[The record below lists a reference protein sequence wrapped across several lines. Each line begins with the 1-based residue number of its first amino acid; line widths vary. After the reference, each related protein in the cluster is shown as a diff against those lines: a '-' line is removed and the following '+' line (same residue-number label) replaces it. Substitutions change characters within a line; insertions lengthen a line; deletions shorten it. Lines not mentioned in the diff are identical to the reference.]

1 MTSRT
6 DKIAA
11 YLSAR
16 VTQAAVERLRNTEQD
31 EKFGIV
37 SVVSVK
43 VSPDLSYADVYVD
56 SISSAKDLPKAL
68 APVAGPLRSELSRK
82 IGLHKAPIIRFR
94 TKKEMENET
103 SPEERVLTILDEISK
118 SHAAS

>member
-16 VTQAAVERLRNTEQD
+16 VTQAAVERLRDTGKD

-37 SVVSVK
+37 SVVSVR

-56 SISSAKDLPKAL
+56 SIFEAEGLPKAL

-94 TKKEMENET
+94 TKAEMKDEI
-103 SPEERVLTILDEISK
+103 SPENRVLGILDEISK
-118 SHAAS
+118 SHAGS